1 MFSGFIL
8 LQVSEQPLE
17 LAYPL
22 GGLDFIFHSQQHQ
35 LKNLQ
40 YLCSFPYGLHRVTK
54 TQRNAFQA
62 KRQKCPQRSNP
73 LLIALAT
80 WKLAGEGGEREVM
93 LAAFGLAA
101 GGLALLA
108 WLQLVPLLARVP
120 IWQSSQVQEAEQQSV
135 PFPAL
140 LPGATRLLLTWGW
153 SSLPVLYSHMLV
165 PVPCPCDGGIS
176 EGPALAPSGFCAC
189 ASPHSSGNPG

>member
-1 MFSGFIL
+1 M
-8 LQVSEQPLE
+8 
-17 LAYPL
+17 
-22 GGLDFIFHSQQHQ
+22 
-35 LKNLQ
+35 
-40 YLCSFPYGLHRVTK
+40 HRVTK

-108 WLQLVPLLARVP
+108 WLQLVPLLARAP